1 METLEIDGW
10 PEIDLAW
17 RQKMA
22 AFWSIWWPSATAS
35 LLLMMA
41 ITAAFPLDLLDLEVW
56 RIRFAG
62 SILSLVCQAFFV
74 PRLVRKKY
82 RTFRVGVLR
91 DGILS
96 SPALSMSETVQV
108 ALRIIWPQ
116 AAVIAIEVLVQ
127 IWLSGSPHR
136 SAVQL
141 VSPIC
146 YLARFFVVGPYALSF
161 ALRSDYRGFRLA
173 VRCRQP
179 SGPVAA

>member
-1 METLEIDGW
+1 METLEIEGR
-10 PEIDLAW
+10 PAINLAW
-17 RQKMA
+17 KQKMA

-35 LLLMMA
+35 LLVMLA
-41 ITAAFPLDLLDLEVW
+41 ITAARPLDLLELEAS

-62 SILSLVCQAFFV
+62 RILSVFCQVFFV

-82 RTFRVGVLR
+82 STFRVGVLR

-116 AAVIAIEVLVQ
+116 AAVIALEVLVQ
-127 IWLSGSPHR
+127 IWFGSSPHR
-136 SAVQL
+136 SAVRL

-161 ALRSDYRGFRLA
+161 ALRAHYRGFRLETYGQ
-173 VRCRQP
+173 RDI
-179 SGPVAA
+179 